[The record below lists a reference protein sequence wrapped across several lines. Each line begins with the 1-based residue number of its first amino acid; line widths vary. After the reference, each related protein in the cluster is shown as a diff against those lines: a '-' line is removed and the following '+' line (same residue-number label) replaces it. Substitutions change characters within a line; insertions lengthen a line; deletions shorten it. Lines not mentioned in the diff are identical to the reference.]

1 MATAAAQPVSD
12 PRRFVHD
19 VEPLLA
25 AQDTAGLIR
34 LLGSCYSVQEIC
46 SHLNSP
52 CDDARKVAALAL
64 ALIGEDQAVPTL
76 AEHLRDADPMV
87 NQMAE
92 HALWS
97 IWFRGG
103 TPEANARLLRG
114 SEAMND
120 REIDRAAEHFSA
132 AIALCPSFA
141 EAYNQRAMAYFLLEK
156 FEESLRDSRRAVE
169 LMPCHFG
176 AWAGMGHCH
185 AHRGELEAALSC
197 YRRALSINPHLQ
209 CIAEMVA
216 ALESRQVSDNQIQEW
231 SEAWTPRRWSSRS

>member
-1 MATAAAQPVSD
+1 M
-12 PRRFVHD
+12 HD

-25 AQDTAGLIR
+25 ARDTSGLIR
-34 LLGSCYSVQEIC
+34 LLGTRYSVPEIC

-64 ALIGEDQAVPTL
+64 ALVGQEDAIPAL

-103 TPEANARLLRG
+103 TPESNACLLRG
-114 SEAMND
+114 SESLND
-120 REIDRAAEHFSA
+120 RQIERAAEHFSA
-132 AIALCPSFA
+132 AIGLCPSFA
-141 EAYNQRAMAYFLLEK
+141 EAYNQRAMAYFLQEK

-209 CIAEMVA
+209 CIAEMVS
-216 ALESRQVSDNQIQEW
+216 ALETRHVSDNQIEEW
-231 SEAWTPRRWSSRS
+231 SEAWTPRR